1 MADGR
6 WLMAD
11 RCNWPYCTVGGVSI
25 FHNDAL
31 CYVDLMRFERV
42 VVGNAATSVKYAQ
55 KPASCLGLECDAACT
70 CT

>member
-1 MADGR
+1 
-6 WLMAD
+6 MAD